1 MKGCFR
7 MQVTF
12 KGDPLEVKGTQP
24 IVGERAPDAT
34 LTTRQGEDVKLSS
47 YFGNQPV
54 VVSVVPDVQTRT
66 CELQTKRFSKELAKK
81 DVVYLTVSRN
91 TVDEFNQWND
101 ENDLDLTTLSDT
113 KHEFGKA
120 YGLRVDMGGDER
132 LARSVFLVDQQG
144 IIQYVQIVEEIADEP
159 NYDETLEAIDN
170 L

>member
-1 MKGCFR
+1 
-7 MQVTF
+7 
-12 KGDPLEVKGTQP
+12 
-24 IVGERAPDAT
+24 VGERAPDAT

-120 YGLRVDMGGDER
+120 YGLGVDMGGDER

-144 IIQYVQIVEEIADEP
+144 IIQYFQSLEEIVDEP
-159 NYDETLEAIDN
+159 NYDEMLGAIDDLYN
-170 L
+170 ATILLK

>member
-12 KGDPLEVKGTQP
+12 KGEPLEVKGTQP

-34 LTTRQGEDVKLSS
+34 LTTRKGYNVKLSS

-54 VVSVVPDVQTRT
+54 VVSVVDDVQTRN

-101 ENDLDLTTLSDT
+101 EDDLDLTTLS
-113 KHEFGKA
+113 
-120 YGLRVDMGGDER
+120 
-132 LARSVFLVDQQG
+132 
-144 IIQYVQIVEEIADEP
+144 
-159 NYDETLEAIDN
+159 
-170 L
+170 

>member
-1 MKGCFR
+1 MKGSFR

-24 IVGERAPDAT
+24 IVEERAPDAT

-54 VVSVVPDVQTRT
+54 VVSVVPDIQTRT
-66 CELQTKRFSKELAKK
+66 CELQTKRFSKELSKK
-81 DVVYLTVSRN
+81 DVVYLTVRRN

-113 KHEFGKA
+113 KNE
-120 YGLRVDMGGDER
+120 
-132 LARSVFLVDQQG
+132 
-144 IIQYVQIVEEIADEP
+144 
-159 NYDETLEAIDN
+159 
-170 L
+170 